1 MWERSSR
8 DTGRRAYHYPEISPL
23 GNAYENVEEA
33 NRASGFF
40 VSLVDSQLD
49 HHHYR
54 IDVLVEQLLEP

>member
-23 GNAYENVEEA
+23 GNAYENVEA

-40 VSLVDSQLD
+40 FSLVDSQLD